1 MFKKIGERSGKMRIS
16 LLPIGAYKPNWFMAP
31 VHTSPEE
38 AVKAHLDVQ
47 SEKSFGIHFGT
58 FPLGDEGQDDPV
70 TDLKR
75 ACAKYNLNE
84 DQFTALKEGEVYIHE

>member
-1 MFKKIGERSGKMRIS
+1 MQVS

-38 AVKAHLDVQ
+38 AVKIHFDVR

-58 FPLGDEGQDDPV
+58 FALGDEGQEDPV
-70 TDLKR
+70 LDLRR

-84 DQFTALKEGEVYIHE
+84 NQFTVLKEGEVYIQE